1 MIATIK
7 TGRQLKRIL
16 TIILTL
22 YKFSKLDVTAFCQA
36 HIGSLKNGII
46 SPEKQVMIDEIE
58 LVYKPFHKNDL
69 IKDIGAGEMNTSVK
83 IIAGSKT
90 YIISELKDLITKVNT
105 ITHND
110 DNFIIKLHLNQKSLF
125 YSGKETKRKKYFG
138 LLKKAMSLNP
148 DFAPLMPQ
156 VTLFVKTVTDLYK
169 TKSDK
174 KISIKT
180 NVTDMRTLIDPL
192 AKVLLKNYNKLQIIN
207 IDNLELVDFYFPYT
221 KMHGRKKAADF
232 TYKYQTLVKVPF
244 GKFIIIPSIKFK
256 YKNFLKIEN
265 KSKGSVRIFLSNIPN
280 PKSIPDYAALVTA
293 GSTIVIPFESIGTS
307 TQLYLIFACVTPGE
321 EAVLKVSVRKTK

>member
-22 YKFSKLDVTAFCQA
+22 YRFSKIDVTAFCQG
-36 HIGSLKNGII
+36 HISALKHGIMTV
-46 SPEKQVMIDEIE
+46 EKQVMIDEIE
-58 LVYKPFHKNDL
+58 LVYKPFHTNDL
-69 IKDIGAGEMNTSVK
+69 IKGIDAGEMNTSVK

-90 YIISELKDLITKVNT
+90 YIISELKDLITKINT

-110 DNFIIKLHLNQKSLF
+110 DNIIIKFHLNKKSLF
-125 YSGKETKRKKYFG
+125 YTGKESKRKKYFG
-138 LLKKAMSLNP
+138 LLKKGMSLNP

-169 TKSDK
+169 DKSSK
-174 KISIKT
+174 KINIKT
-180 NVTDMRTLIDPL
+180 NVSDMRTLIDPV
-192 AKVLLKNYNKLQIIN
+192 AKVLLINYNKLQIIN
-207 IDNLELVDFYFPYT
+207 IDNLELVNFYYPYT
-221 KMHGRKKAADF
+221 KMHGRKKAPDF
-232 TYKYQTLVKVPF
+232 TFKYQTLVKIPY
-244 GKFIIIPSIKFK
+244 GKLLNVPSIKFK

-265 KSKGSVRIFLSNIPN
+265 KSKGMIRIFLSNIPN
-280 PKSIPDYAALVTA
+280 PKSIPDYAELCSA
-293 GSTIVIPFESIGTS
+293 GSKIVIPFESIGTS

>member
-180 NVTDMRTLIDPL
+180 IVTDMRTLIDPL

-307 TQLYLIFACVTPGE
+307 TQLYLIFAAVTPGE